1 MRKYIFLLMI
11 SSLLLVPFV
20 GAADFE
26 KGNLFKIKLIADHQ
40 KVECEYAFPENYMCK
55 TNGNEFEDRQA
66 RKQLLLFYQQLHLH
80 QGVKTEEMVA
90 RLQNQGYKNI
100 QFLDV
105 RWQDD
110 HGRLFTWRW
119 EKNNN

>member
-1 MRKYIFLLMI
+1 MRKYVFLLMVW
-11 SSLLLVPFV
+11 LLLVAPFV
-20 GAADFE
+20 VAADFH
-26 KGNLFKIKLIADHQ
+26 KGSLFKIKLVAEHQ
-40 KVECEYAFPENYMCK
+40 EVECEYALPANYMCK
-55 TNGNEFEDRQA
+55 MNGNELEDRQA

-80 QGVKTEEMVA
+80 HGVKAEEMVS

-105 RWQDD
+105 RWLDD